1 MSHLP
6 VILCACLLAVAC
18 NPRAVPV
25 APITP
30 AVSRAGSDVRA
41 AGTATVRVHQG
52 VESVS
57 TQIRDVGQGID
68 IALSQAD
75 TMRTVEP
82 GSPASLAWQA
92 QWEVLSDVRVR
103 NLFAEATASTTLT
116 NSASAVALQK
126 TAEQGMTDLEE
137 AAVVHDKGVEDIKI
151 TAAKDADDA
160 ATWRWIKGSMWV
172 ILGFSLLFAFIRW
185 GLPGLAR
192 LAASLRPT
200 L

>member
-1 MSHLP
+1 MKLLTLIS
-6 VILCACLLAVAC
+6 CACLAVAC

-75 TMRTVEP
+75 TMRTVEL
-82 GSPASLAWQA
+82 GSPSSLAWQA

-137 AAVVHDKGVEDIKI
+137 AAVVLDKSVEDIKI

-160 ATWRWIKGSMWV
+160 AIWRWIKGSMWV